1 MGEKGKRRKGEK
13 GEASSSRSHWGELV
27 VHVTPRAA
35 RDGIVG
41 WRPDGAL
48 SVRVTA
54 PPVDGAANERVIEL
68 VAQAL
73 GVARRQVVLM
83 AGTAS
88 RIKRLRV
95 DGRSGDE
102 VKRLMGAAGSKAGD
116 RSDGV

>member
-1 MGEKGKRRKGEK
+1 MGEKGTEK
-13 GEASSSRSHWGELV
+13 SPQRQGAQFV

-41 WRPDGAL
+41 WKPDGAL

-54 PPVDGAANERVIEL
+54 PPVDGVANERVIEL

-83 AGTAS
+83 TGAAS

-102 VKRLMGAAGSKAGD
+102 VKRLMGVAGSNAGD